1 MSRYTGPKCKLCRR
15 EGIKLFLKG
24 ERCDSPKCA
33 LFRKQQAPG
42 QHGTSYRRPSEYALQ
57 LREKQ
62 KVKRLYGV
70 LEKQFKR
77 YFREAERT
85 EGDTGKLLL
94 QKLERRL
101 DNAIYRA
108 NLAASRSQARQF
120 VTHGKVIVDGDKVDK
135 PSYQVSEGELLEVK
149 TGLVDIPERPIS
161 DWLTV
166 DKDKQEAKVNRLPE
180 RDDIGMDIDE
190 SMVVEFYSR

>member
-42 QHGTSYRRPSEYALQ
+42 QHGTSHRRPSEYALQ

-70 LEKQFKR
+70 LERQFKR
-77 YFREAERT
+77 YFREAERAQ
-85 EGDTGKLLL
+85 GDTGKLLL
-94 QKLERRL
+94 QKLECRL
-101 DNAIYRA
+101 DNAVYRA
-108 NLAASRSQARQF
+108 NLAASRAQSRQF
-120 VTHGKVIVDGDKVDK
+120 ITHGKVLVNGGKVDK
-135 PSYQVSEGELLEVK
+135 PSYQVSEGDEIEVQAELL
-149 TGLVDIPERPIS
+149 DIPERPAS

-166 DKDKQEAKVNRLPE
+166 DKGKQKAKVTRLPE